1 MNVINRTILYTWEN
15 SLNGYMCVYA
25 YIYTDILK
33 NFFKITKKQTNDLV
47 NTYKDKWD
55 GGRGT
60 GEHTHK

>member
-1 MNVINRTILYTWEN
+1 
-15 SLNGYMCVYA
+15 MCVYA